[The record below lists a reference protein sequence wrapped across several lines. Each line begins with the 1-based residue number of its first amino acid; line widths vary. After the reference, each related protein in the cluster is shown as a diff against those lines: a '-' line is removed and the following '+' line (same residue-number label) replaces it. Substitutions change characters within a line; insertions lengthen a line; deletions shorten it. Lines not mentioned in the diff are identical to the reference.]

1 MNAQEEESKKEFQ
14 SKEFPGQKF
23 SEKNWRFW
31 GPFFWGVDFITGLKG
46 LQIQNPFESPKI
58 TRKKLL
64 GVDLDEKGCLE
75 DGLPVS

>member
-14 SKEFPGQKF
+14 SKECPGQKI
-23 SEKNWRFW
+23 SEKNGRFW
-31 GPFFWGVDFITGLKG
+31 GPFFLGVDFYHGFVGASNSEPL
-46 LQIQNPFESPKI
+46 I
-58 TRKKLL
+58 TRQKFQ